1 MKTKRKII
9 LSLVLVLLFAAIMSA
24 TASAAFSDKNVTAF
38 ADGEIVAEVQTGA
51 EKGGKKYCPAYL
63 GETIDKELIAKSIA
77 VYRLVNGSRGDK
89 IAITAANIG
98 DADLSKEGETSVT
111 VTADGYTCLVP
122 VYVYKTE
129 VIQPLEPDHI
139 LSWSSA
145 FNLYFESQITGS
157 ESTIIATTNIISE
170 TKYGIPQDMVT
181 LRTPTL
187 YDGNKEYK
195 LHTVGHVSQKQMLVY
210 FSNINAGDLS
220 DLPIG
225 SVLSLNDNFRF
236 YRYIDGTYIAAYK
249 LNGAAGYVW
258 TGDSWANFVADTT
271 DFELSTE
278 SIELPAG
285 ASYPLGYTLKPEGS
299 YIEAKISSS
308 NESVAIIENGRVRCL
323 KEGTAEIIVS
333 VGTKTKKVSITVSKG
348 TVKGF
353 KLADDRMYY
362 LSEGSDF
369 DLSKIKVT
377 PDFGNGVY
385 GDEFVLNEQN
395 ASYDKSLLKEGENE
409 LSISVDNGG
418 VTGTVTLN
426 VCVVK
431 AKELVPVN
439 FWSAD
444 QSGNFFGAIVIHFS
458 GDYDNSANLY
468 LKYLTEQEKTDV
480 LNNIEFIRDGK
491 KAEIAGVEFMTSL
504 LTIDVKINGVSVKN
518 YKAGD
523 RLVLKEGL
531 KLYKW
536 TGEIANATPKG
547 SGDFVATGVI
557 GSDIEYVYGKNG
569 TFKQNIQYKSIGK
582 VKDVVY
588 LELNE
593 KADCNVYSM
602 PGYATVG
609 EWFFVVEDE
618 SIVSVDVNG
627 NMTAK
632 NAGRTT
638 VHAYLEGGLVGELTL
653 SYDVVVADSVLS
665 YGINAKEL
673 SITTEDDLNGT
684 LFEKLG
690 IKGYIRYVSGKTQT
704 IALTGCTITG
714 FDKTVKDAQTVKI
727 TFKVGETEYSSDLIV
742 KVTEKGKNTD
752 NTGNNGCKGDI
763 SSFAFTG
770 AFTFLIAAVV
780 ITAFKKKTCN
790 D

>member
-1 MKTKRKII
+1 MKTKRKIK
-9 LSLVLVLLFAAIMSA
+9 LSLVLVLLLAAFVSL

-38 ADGEIVAEVQTGA
+38 ADGEIVAEVETGA

-63 GETIDKELIAKSIA
+63 GETLDKELIAKNIS
-77 VYRLVNGSRGDK
+77 VYRLVNGSRGNK

-111 VTADGYTCLVP
+111 VTADGYTCSVP

-129 VIQPLEPDHI
+129 VVRPIEPDHI

-145 FNLYFESQITGS
+145 FNLYFESQIAGA
-157 ESTIIATTNIISE
+157 ESTVIATTNIISE

-210 FSNINAGDLS
+210 FSNINASNLS

-236 YRYIDGTYIAAYK
+236 YRYTDGTYIAAYK
-249 LNGAAGYVW
+249 LSGAASYVW

-271 DFELSTE
+271 DFELSAE

-285 ASYPLGYTLKPEGS
+285 ASYPLSYTLKPEGS
-299 YIEAKISSS
+299 YIAAKISSS
-308 NESVAIIENGRVRCL
+308 NEAVAVIENGRVRCL
-323 KEGTAEIIVS
+323 KEGTAEITVS
-333 VGTKTKKVSITVSKG
+333 VGTKTKKVSVIVTKSA
-348 TVKGF
+348 VKGF
-353 KLADDRMYY
+353 TLAVDRTYY
-362 LSEGSDF
+362 LSEGSDL

-385 GDEFVLNEQN
+385 GDEFVLSEQN
-395 ASYDKSLLKEGENE
+395 ASYDKSLLKEGKNK
-409 LSISVDNGG
+409 LSVLVDNGG
-418 VTGTVTLN
+418 VSGTVTLN
-426 VCVVK
+426 VFVVK

-444 QSGNFFGAIVIHFS
+444 QGGNFFGAIAVHFS
-458 GDYDNSANLY
+458 ADYDNGANLY
-468 LKYLTEQEKTDV
+468 LNYLTNQEKADV
-480 LNNIEFIRDGK
+480 LNHIEFIRDGK
-491 KAEIAGVEFMTSL
+491 KAEIAGVEFMTGI
-504 LTIDVKINGVSVKN
+504 LTIDVKINGASVKN

-536 TGEIANATPKG
+536 TGEIVNATPKG
-547 SGDFVATGVI
+547 NGDFVATGVI
-557 GSDIEYVYGKNG
+557 GSDITYVYGKNG
-569 TFKQNIQYKSIGK
+569 TFKQNIQYNSIGK
-582 VKDVVY
+582 VKEVVY

-593 KADCNVYSM
+593 KADCNVYSV
-602 PGYATVG
+602 PSYANVG

-618 SIVSVDVNG
+618 SVVSVDLNG

-638 VHAYLEGGLVGELTL
+638 VHAYLEGGLAGEISL

-673 SITTEDDLNGT
+673 SITAKDDLDGA
-684 LFEKLG
+684 LLEKLG
-690 IKGYIRYVSGKTQT
+690 IKGYIRYVSGNNQAISLTQ
-704 IALTGCTITG
+704 CTLTG
-714 FDKTVKDAQTVKI
+714 FDKTKKGAQTVTI
-727 TFKVGETEYSSDLIV
+727 TFKADGTEYSSELIV
-742 KVTEKGKNTD
+742 KVIEKGKNTD
-752 NTGNNGCKGDI
+752 ITGNNGCKGDI
-763 SSFAFTG
+763 CSFAFTG

-780 ITAFKKKTCN
+780 ITAFKKKTYN